1 MLSVAMERSLP
12 DLVATSLGT
21 PSQAKVERLETLVRD
36 YGRLIAAAVR
46 RVGRGLPEHD
56 RADVEQ
62 AILTSL
68 WQQVARE
75 QTIAHPSSYIFRAAI
90 RETVRAVRQV
100 RRRAEA
106 SLDDAGRVAAD
117 EESGPDAM
125 FGRREVREAV
135 ASALEQLQPDWA
147 RAARA
152 HLAGLSPGEMQE
164 LYGWSYQRARN
175 LVARGMADL
184 RAAMKANERP

>member
-1 MLSVAMERSLP
+1 MERSLP
-12 DLVATSLGT
+12 DLVATNLGT
-21 PSQAKVERLETLVRD
+21 PSPAKVERLEALVRD

-46 RVGRGLPEHD
+46 RVGRSLPEHD

-117 EESGPDAM
+117 EFGGPDALL
-125 FGRREVREAV
+125 GRREVREAV
-135 ASALEQLQPDWA
+135 ASALRQLQPDRA

>member
-12 DLVATSLGT
+12 DLVAASVGT
-21 PSQAKVERLETLVRD
+21 PSPAKVERLEALVRD
-36 YGRLIAAAVR
+36 YGRLIASAVR
-46 RVGRGLPEHD
+46 RVGRSLPEHD

-117 EESGPDAM
+117 ELGGPDALL
-125 FGRREVREAV
+125 GRREVREAV
-135 ASALEQLQPDWA
+135 ASALKQLPPDRA

-184 RAAMKANERP
+184 WAAMKANERP